1 MDCPPKKRNKEFKR
15 RRQRERQKKT
25 RKITTLHVH
34 HAFLYISL
42 PLLHDYKV
50 KLPNF
55 TSFVEDG
62 NKRQQL
68 LFDFPEFWCS
78 PLEFNSKQICQYL
91 TNLKTRWNFCSR
103 RRCCWVNS
111 LMAGG
116 GAKIRVGAYFIF
128 ENGEKNPRFLKK
140 NMGIRVDR
148 GSCSLI

>member
-1 MDCPPKKRNKEFKR
+1 MNCPPKKRNKEFKR
-15 RRQRERQKKT
+15 GRQRERQKRQAKQQLCT
-25 RKITTLHVH
+25 CITLFCT
-34 HAFLYISL
+34 FLCRCCTTYN
-42 PLLHDYKV
+42 V

-148 GSCSLI
+148 GSCSLL